1 MPKTKGLDYIFL
13 FTVLALAAIGT
24 IMVFSASPTLG
35 LKLGD
40 GFYFIKRH
48 LFYLLIG
55 FAALYF
61 GFRLDLDAL
70 KRRAG
75 LIFLASL
82 LLLLLVYIPGVG
94 RKVLGASRWI
104 ELGVLSFQPSELIK
118 FTMVLFLAQFLAA
131 HRERLG
137 EFWRGFAP
145 PVLLMTVV
153 AAVIIKQPDLGTALT
168 IGFTSLIML
177 YAAGA
182 DWRHLGLIG
191 GAGAL
196 GVAALSLTSPYRLRR
211 LLAYLDPWQDP
222 QGIGFQI
229 IQSLLAIG
237 SGGLLGL
244 GLGASRQKYFYLPQ
258 QFTDF
263 IFAILCEE
271 LGFIGGVGVV
281 VLFVFFAFRGLRAAL
296 AAGDPFKHLLAVG
309 LVAWIMVQALMNIMV
324 VVGLIPTT
332 GIPLPVISYGGT
344 ATIINFFAAGVVLN
358 IAGKP

>member
-1 MPKTKGLDYIFL
+1 MPKTKSLDYLLL

-24 IMVFSASPTLG
+24 SMVFSASPTLG

-48 LFYLLIG
+48 IFYLLIG
-55 FAALYF
+55 LAALYF
-61 GFRLDLDAL
+61 GFRLDLELL
-70 KRRAG
+70 KKRAG
-75 LIFLASL
+75 LIFLGSL
-82 LLLLLVYIPGVG
+82 SLLLLVYIPGVG

-118 FTMVLFLAQFLAA
+118 FTMVLFLAQHLSAN
-131 HRERLG
+131 REKIGDLL
-137 EFWRGFAP
+137 RGFAP
-145 PVLLMTVV
+145 PVLLI
-153 AAVIIKQPDLGTALT
+153 AAVSAVIVKQPDLGTTLT
-168 IGFTSLIML
+168 IAATSFIML
-177 YAAGA
+177 FAAGA
-182 DWRHLGLIG
+182 NLRHLSLLG

-196 GVAALSLTSPYRLRR
+196 TVLALSLASPYRLRR
-211 LLAYLDPWQDP
+211 LLAYLDPWKDP

-271 LGFIGGVGVV
+271 LGFVGGVGVV
-281 VLFVFFAFRGLRAAL
+281 VLFAFFAFRGYRAAL
-296 AAGDPFKHLLAVG
+296 ASGDLFKGLLTVG
-309 LVAWIMVQALMNIMV
+309 LVSWIMVQALMNIMV

-332 GIPLPVISYGGT
+332 GIPLPFISYGGT
-344 ATIINFFAAGVVLN
+344 ATIINFFAAGVILN
-358 IAGKP
+358 VASRP